1 MMKYFCNVYVHGFK
15 VKSPPPPLK
24 RKSFVGFKDT
34 CYV

>member
-15 VKSPPPPLK
+15 VKPPLK
-24 RKSFVGFKDT
+24 RKNYVGFKDT

>member
-1 MMKYFCNVYVHGFK
+1 MSMFMDLKLNH
-15 VKSPPPPLK
+15 PPPPLK